1 MTHTPDNLLSQN
13 IAAAAEQFRRLE
25 ALRGPLE
32 AAVELVLECLTS
44 GHKLLTCGNG
54 GSASD
59 AAHIAT
65 EFVCRYQDDRRPYPA
80 ICLTD
85 AGSTLTAIGNDYA
98 FQDVFSRQVR
108 AFGRPGDVLI
118 GISTSGNSPNIRA
131 AIDAARAVGVKS
143 IALLGKTGGSTKG
156 IADID
161 LLVPGDVTARIQEA
175 HKLLYHT
182 LCEMVERKL
191 PRE

>member
-25 ALRGPLE
+25 LLRQPLE
-32 AAVELVLECLTS
+32 AAARMVLDCLTA

-98 FQDVFSRQVR
+98 FQDIFSRQVR

-118 GISTSGNSPNIRA
+118 AITTSGNSPNIRA
-131 AIDAARAVGVKS
+131 AIDAAREVGVKS
-143 IALLGKTGGSTKG
+143 IALLGKTGGSTRG